1 MTMLRQWF
9 DLFKTTFQEWSEDNV
24 PRLAAALA
32 YYTAF
37 SIAPMLIVV
46 IAIVGLVYGE
56 QAVEGEIVSQIQS
69 AVGQDAAAVVQDII
83 KNAYQGGGGVISTI
97 ISVGALLL
105 GALGVFDQLQMAL
118 NKIWDASPDT
128 TSGWWLIVRRK
139 LISFGMILVIGFLL
153 LVSLLAS
160 AFIATLNV
168 YVANLL
174 PSVQIASF
182 IINTVFSFVL
192 TTVLFALIFRFV
204 PDAEIDWSEVW
215 VGATLTTVL
224 FTIGRMVLSTYLA
237 NSSVASVY
245 GAAGSFLVILL
256 WVYYSAQI
264 VLFGAE
270 FTQVYA
276 RRQRKKAIEGD
287 DIVVGATPSSPMNQ
301 PARDN

>member
-1 MTMLRQWF
+1 MLRRSF
-9 DLFKTTFQEWSEDNV
+9 DLLKTTFQEWSEDNV

-139 LISFGMILVIGFLL
+139 LISFGMILVVGFLL

-174 PSVQIASF
+174 PSVQIVSF
-182 IINTVFSFVL
+182 IINTVFSFVM

-204 PDAEIDWSEVW
+204 PDTEIDWSEVW
-215 VGATLTTVL
+215 VGAILTTVL
-224 FTIGRMVLSTYLA
+224 FTIGRMILSTYLS

-245 GAAGSFLVILL
+245 GAAGSFVVILL

-264 VLFGAE
+264 ILFGAE

-276 RRQRKKAIEGD
+276 RRQRATAED
-287 DIVVGATPSSPMNQ
+287 NVVVGATPSGQMNQ
-301 PARDN
+301 PVADN